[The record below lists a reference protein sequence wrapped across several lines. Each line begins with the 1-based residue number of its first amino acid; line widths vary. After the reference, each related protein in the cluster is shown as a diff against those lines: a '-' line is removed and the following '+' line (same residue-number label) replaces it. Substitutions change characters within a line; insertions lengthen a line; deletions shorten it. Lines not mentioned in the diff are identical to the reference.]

1 MLNQAEFTEDYAKE
15 ISTWKYDN
23 AYSVYNFP
31 NWDKIAEQ
39 KWSITIADKRKEE
52 FKAVTIELDGKL
64 QLCGYFRFSINNQ
77 SVMLGL
83 GLNPRFCGRGYGKQ
97 LMSLIIH
104 EFEQRFTDKF
114 LELEVR
120 AFNKRA
126 IKCYTKAGF
135 FKVQEYKKETPVG
148 IDNFIL
154 MRYDKSGLLKV

>member
-1 MLNQAEFTEDYAKE
+1 
-15 ISTWKYDN
+15 
-23 AYSVYNFP
+23 
-31 NWDKIAEQ
+31 
-39 KWSITIADKRKEE
+39 
-52 FKAVTIELDGKL
+52 
-64 QLCGYFRFSINNQ
+64 
-77 SVMLGL
+77 MLGL